1 MKLRNFHFSGCFLF
15 LCYNNYDMS
24 KIIAIANQK
33 GGVGKTTTAIN
44 LSASLAHYNRK
55 VLLID
60 MDPQG
65 NSSRGYGVDISLLN
79 KSLFDVLNQQADIN
93 SVVKKTAVN
102 NLDLLPSK
110 LMLAS
115 IDSALSD
122 NKDQSHFLLKNA
134 IKNLKK
140 EYDYII
146 IDCPPSLGFLTINAL
161 TAANTILIPVQCE
174 YFAMES
180 VAQILSS
187 INRIQSTYNPDLGI
201 EGFLLTMYDAKTRLG
216 TEISTQIRGLFKE
229 NTFLTQIPRNISIP
243 ESNSKGL
250 PVTIHKPSSS
260 GALAYFSLAKE
271 VIDHNER

>member
-1 MKLRNFHFSGCFLF
+1 
-15 LCYNNYDMS
+15 MS
-24 KIIAIANQK
+24 KIIAVANQK

-93 SVVKKTAVN
+93 SVVKKTSVN

-115 IDSALSD
+115 IDSAVSD
-122 NKDQSHFLLKNA
+122 NKESYFLLKNA
-134 IKNLKK
+134 LNSLKK

-187 INRIQSTYNPDLGI
+187 INKIQTNYNPDLGI

-250 PVTIHKPSSS
+250 PVTVHKPTSS